1 MRVKKM
7 LQQTATEE
15 AMASTATS
23 LRNSSLEGKM
33 LCGGSFIDF
42 SNEIDDIEEEDE
54 EGRRWRPLR
63 VEDMAS
69 FLSLRIVAREKGNGE
84 GKEKGN
90 VILKLYLVSAFWVLN
105 YKKIK

>member
-1 MRVKKM
+1 MKKM

-54 EGRRWRPLR
+54 EGRRRRPLR

-69 FLSLRIVAREKGNGE
+69 F
-84 GKEKGN
+84 
-90 VILKLYLVSAFWVLN
+90 
-105 YKKIK
+105 

>member
-69 FLSLRIVAREKGNGE
+69 FLSLRE
-84 GKEKGN
+84 GKVKGKGN
-90 VILKLYLVSAFWVLN
+90 VILKLYVVSAFWVWN
-105 YKKIK
+105 FKKIK

>member
-1 MRVKKM
+1 M

-23 LRNSSLEGKM
+23 LRNSSLEGKK

-54 EGRRWRPLR
+54 GRRWRPLR
-63 VEDMAS
+63 VEEKGNEGGKGKGKCDFEAVRS
-69 FLSLRIVAREKGNGE
+69 FGFLSLELQEN
-84 GKEKGN
+84 
-90 VILKLYLVSAFWVLN
+90 
-105 YKKIK
+105 KIK

>member
-23 LRNSSLEGKM
+23 LRNSSFEGKK

-42 SNEIDDIEEEDE
+42 SNEFDGTEEDE

-69 FLSLRIVAREKGNGE
+69 FLSLRIVAREKGIGE

-90 VILKLYLVSAFWVLN
+90 VILKLYF
-105 YKKIK
+105 